1 MAASHPNMPAIRAE
15 QHHRGA
21 PAPTTA
27 IGLAAKA
34 VGLSVAAGILL
45 FGGGALAREQV
56 AEFATSGL
64 IFK

>member
-21 PAPTTA
+21 AAPTTA
-27 IGLAAKA
+27 SGLAAKG